1 MGYRLAI
8 ADDEKLIRESLA
20 QFIDWKELGFEI
32 VLLAE
37 DGIPVIEA
45 LRQEKLDAVLCD
57 IQMQE
62 KTGLDVAEF
71 IYRNS
76 LDCIIVLLSGYEEFE
91 YARQAI
97 SFNVTEYL
105 LKPINLSG
113 IRETFT
119 RIKTELDTRGAERE
133 KQRQLLQNAGSFWH
147 IIIER
152 MLERGRLGIIT
163 DGKGCRDFLRSYHI
177 EETVLSHTAYI
188 IQLQL
193 EGLEEYSGLEQNII
207 TNILELLEEG
217 NQLEGSFILF
227 GEDEKQY
234 RVLILRN
241 QPFEKEHEEKYLREV
256 AEAIKDI
263 CRIKAELRFLLKKY
277 NSGRGG
283 SKNEGMFSF
292 V

>member
-105 LKPINLSG
+105 LS
-113 IRETFT
+113 
-119 RIKTELDTRGAERE
+119 A
-133 KQRQLLQNAGSFWH
+133 
-147 IIIER
+147 
-152 MLERGRLGIIT
+152 
-163 DGKGCRDFLRSYHI
+163 C
-177 EETVLSHTAYI
+177 
-188 IQLQL
+188 
-193 EGLEEYSGLEQNII
+193 
-207 TNILELLEEG
+207 
-217 NQLEGSFILF
+217 
-227 GEDEKQY
+227 
-234 RVLILRN
+234 
-241 QPFEKEHEEKYLREV
+241 
-256 AEAIKDI
+256 
-263 CRIKAELRFLLKKY
+263 
-277 NSGRGG
+277 
-283 SKNEGMFSF
+283 
-292 V
+292 

>member
-152 MLERGRLGIIT
+152 MLEAGLGLLQMGRAAGT
-163 DGKGCRDFLRSYHI
+163 
-177 EETVLSHTAYI
+177 
-188 IQLQL
+188 
-193 EGLEEYSGLEQNII
+193 
-207 TNILELLEEG
+207 
-217 NQLEGSFILF
+217 SFGVTI
-227 GEDEKQY
+227 
-234 RVLILRN
+234 
-241 QPFEKEHEEKYLREV
+241 
-256 AEAIKDI
+256 
-263 CRIKAELRFLLKKY
+263 LKK
-277 NSGRGG
+277 R
-283 SKNEGMFSF
+283 FCHIPLI
-292 V
+292 